1 MIFDID
7 MIRGVYASLPE
18 RIQKAKEKLQRPLT
32 LTEKILF
39 SHLSPGVPL
48 INYKRASDYV
58 DFAPDRV
65 AIPVWLSPQPCI
77 VTT

>member
-1 MIFDID
+1 MIFDIE
-7 MIRGVYASLPE
+7 MIRRVYANLPE
-18 RIQKAKEKLQRPLT
+18 RIKKAKENLQRPLT

-58 DFAPDRV
+58 DFPLTGWRCRM
-65 AIPVWLSPQPCI
+65 PQRRWPCCS
-77 VTT
+77 